1 MTPNHALH
9 RTLHQRREWAIPDL
23 LGGRATMMFIGIGV
37 AMPLAREGKLRA
49 LAVTSLRRSSAAPE

>member
-1 MTPNHALH
+1 
-9 RTLHQRREWAIPDL
+9 
-23 LGGRATMMFIGIGV
+23 MMFIGIGV